1 MCGAFGEED
10 RNSRRRSACG
20 GRQVPTAGVGMQKG
34 LGGRGE
40 QSPRAALPQLPPR
53 GSQPPGLFGVKG
65 RSPHVR
71 ALRAALWR
79 PGRKTP
85 APEAMLLPAASALPP
100 EHRSFPQA
108 TVAGA
113 APGDAPARARPAGGG
128 RPRSGDPPWAGEG
141 ARPER
146 PEGFPAPW
154 PRSRS
159 APDPPLAPG
168 LSTAGAAP
176 AEPGDSPPAEGRAP
190 RSPRRRPRA
199 PLPPEPQPG
208 LQPLKV
214 WRHGTATGGC
224 AGLRAARGAAA
235 GRQRARGRS
244 GARGSARGRGRRG
257 GPGRAAAGDAG
268 AFTCSGGGSRLS
280 AARPAP
286 KRGDGRRT
294 HPRLRLPAP
303 FQAGGPGAGGGQ
315 GNAAGAEQIPALEPG
330 LREEKGCSSS
340 LRQAKS
346 PARAGGAGQRCQARG
361 APPARL
367 STARLDAARL
377 GWDGHGAVRLAGGRV
392 QGCGGARHGSARYGL
407 ARSGTA
413 QHGRLGSVPARHGTV
428 RFGRA
433 LRGSVTARSHNS
445 AWPAESGWHWG
456 LGAVRE

>member
-1 MCGAFGEED
+1 MWGEAGPNCRRGNAEGIGGAGGAEPESGSATAPTPRLAASRVIWGEGTVSPCPSAPCGAVATRAED
-10 RNSRRRSACG
+10 PCPRGDATARGTGSIPEAPELPAGNSCRGCPGGCSGSGAPRRRRETPKWGS
-20 GRQVPTAGVGMQKG
+20 P
-34 LGGRGE
+34 LGGGG
-40 QSPRAALPQLPPR
+40 STARAAR
-53 GSQPPGLFGVKG
+53 GVPGSV
-65 RSPHVR
+65 
-71 ALRAALWR
+71 
-79 PGRKTP
+79 
-85 APEAMLLPAASALPP
+85 ASEPL
-100 EHRSFPQA
+100 
-108 TVAGA
+108 
-113 APGDAPARARPAGGG
+113 
-128 RPRSGDPPWAGEG
+128 
-141 ARPER
+141 
-146 PEGFPAPW
+146 
-154 PRSRS
+154 RSRS
-159 APDPPLAPG
+159 AARPGAKHSGSSPGRAGGLPARGGEGAPLPP
-168 LSTAGAAP
+168 
-176 AEPGDSPPAEGRAP
+176 PPAP
-190 RSPRRRPRA
+190 RSPPSGA
-199 PLPPEPQPG
+199 PAWAAAAKSL
-208 LQPLKV
+208 
-214 WRHGTATGGC
+214 ATRNGHR
-224 AGLRAARGAAA
+224 GLRGAPGSA
-235 GRQRARGRS
+235 GRRGGATAGAGPERS
-244 GARGSARGRGRRG
+244 GAGGSARGRGRRG

-367 STARLDAARL
+367 GTARLDAARL

-433 LRGSVTARSHNS
+433 LRGSVTARSHKRLGRQS
-445 AWPAESGWHWG
+445 RAGTGGWG
-456 LGAVRE
+456 LCASDTVSVTRGV